1 MDKIYL
7 YVRNSSKIKTRRAK
21 LKNIRYELLK
31 AKNKKMKIK
40 NKKKILDAISKFLD
54 GETFGVFVLSEIDKK
69 GRDFVRTLAINCDAI
84 HSRELIKYLIENLPG
99 LKEEVEALNQDFSHN
114 KMVS

>member
-1 MDKIYL
+1 MNKIYL
-7 YVRNSSKIKTRRAK
+7 YVRNRIKIKTRRAK

-31 AKNKKMKIK
+31 TKNKKIKVK
-40 NKKKILDAISKFLD
+40 NKKRILKNIEKLLD

-69 GRDFVRTLAINCDAI
+69 GRDFVKTLAVNCDVI
-84 HSRELIKYLIENLPG
+84 HSRELIKYLVENLPG
-99 LKEEVEALNQDFSHN
+99 LKEEVEAVNQEFSYN